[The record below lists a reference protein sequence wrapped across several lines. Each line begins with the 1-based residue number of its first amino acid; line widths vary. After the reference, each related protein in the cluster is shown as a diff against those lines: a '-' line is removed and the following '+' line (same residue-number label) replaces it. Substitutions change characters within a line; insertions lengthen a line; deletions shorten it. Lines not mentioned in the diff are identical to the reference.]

1 MKRTFLL
8 LLFVLVNI
16 LVFGQ
21 YNEVIYDEE
30 NNLHHIQIVKIDE
43 AQAKANQLINIKTP
57 IVFTSFAIGWKI
69 EQEISPSEITIRYRV
84 HKPQKGWTEWKE
96 DEAYIT
102 PNETRWQMYQTD
114 LLFGLDEGVHDSIEF
129 YYKIHNEVYC
139 IGVYL
144 ILQDL
149 SPQLDE
155 PIIRNDS
162 EGILLLD
169 RSCPELPT
177 MIPRSS
183 WCGSYSACQNPTY
196 TPTYISAT
204 HTVIHHGASPDSY
217 TDGAAVVRS
226 YWNYHVNTNGWSD
239 IGYNY
244 LFDKSGNMYVGR
256 YNPNLPNSD
265 VRGAHAGSA
274 NSKSIGLNYLGNSD
288 ASGTAPTTAQNN
300 KCCQFM
306 AWWYDHKGFDPTSSA
321 SILCQD
327 NVTRT
332 LKRICGHRD
341 VNPGGTTCPG
351 NALYALLPTLRTN
364 TKQIIENCNSSP
376 SVPTN
381 LTTTLLGCPENE
393 VKFSWQNSGTG
404 WYIQVSTSSSFPQ
417 SSSYIKWVTGLTTY
431 TGPTGFV
438 LQSDGT
444 TPLTF
449 QSSTTYYWRIY
460 YGNGNYTTTHS
471 FTTLACSSVP
481 ANLSATVLGCPDNEV
496 KFQWQNSGTG
506 WYIQV
511 STNSSFPQS
520 SSYIK
525 WVSGLTTY
533 TGPAGFVLQSDN
545 TTPLGSFL
553 SNTLY
558 YWRIYYGSGNY
569 TTTKTFT
576 TPNCNP
582 PNVTVN
588 ANPSTICSGQNT
600 TLTASGASTYNWSH
614 SLGSGSSKTVT
625 PTVTTTYTVTG
636 TGSNNAT
643 NSALILI
650 TVNDCSTTQPTNLST
665 TLLGC
670 PDNQVTFNWQN
681 SGTGWYIQVS
691 TDPAF
696 PQSNSYIKWVSG
708 LTTYTGPANF
718 VLQSDG
724 ITLLDH
730 FLSNTTYYWRIYYGS
745 GNYTTTYS
753 FTTLNCAPQV
763 NLVADPE
770 TICNG
775 ENSVLTASGADT
787 YEWSHGLGS
796 GNTKTVSP
804 ATTTTYTVT
813 GTSGSQSSTTSIT
826 ITVNQIPSL
835 IVSATPNELCLGG
848 SSILNVSGANS
859 YIWSNGLGSNST
871 VNVTPSTSTIYSVTG
886 TTNDCSSSATIFVE
900 VLQPPTI
907 GTATINTNI
916 ICQNDTITLT
926 LSNYSINDILQWQMS
941 TNGIEWFNIPSANV
955 SPFNYPV
962 TATGNVYFTAQVSNN
977 CGSVISDIL
986 TILSNPIP
994 PTPTIIPIDNDP
1006 IILQSNAPIGNQ
1018 WYKNNNPIPGET
1030 NQTYIVT
1037 DNGTY
1042 HTIVTIN
1049 GCSSLPSNQITIN
1062 NVGINDYTEDEIFIY
1077 PNPAQDIIYIQSN
1090 TPIIEANIINNL
1102 GQLVATSELSNFIE
1116 VHNLSNG
1123 IYQLII
1129 KTNDNIVVKPILIS
1143 K

>member
-204 HTVIHHGASPDSY
+204 HTVIHHGASPNSY

-364 TKQIIENCNSSP
+364 TKQIIEACEAPPPQIFISS
-376 SVPTN
+376 N
-381 LTTTLLGCPENE
+381 HNIICEG
-393 VKFSWQNSGTG
+393 Q
-404 WYIQVSTSSSFPQ
+404 
-417 SSSYIKWVTGLTTY
+417 
-431 TGPTGFV
+431 
-438 LQSDGT
+438 
-444 TPLTF
+444 
-449 QSSTTYYWRIY
+449 
-460 YGNGNYTTTHS
+460 
-471 FTTLACSSVP
+471 
-481 ANLSATVLGCPDNEV
+481 
-496 KFQWQNSGTG
+496 
-506 WYIQV
+506 
-511 STNSSFPQS
+511 
-520 SSYIK
+520 
-525 WVSGLTTY
+525 
-533 TGPAGFVLQSDN
+533 
-545 TTPLGSFL
+545 
-553 SNTLY
+553 
-558 YWRIYYGSGNY
+558 
-569 TTTKTFT
+569 
-576 TPNCNP
+576 
-582 PNVTVN
+582 
-588 ANPSTICSGQNT
+588 STILN
-600 TLTASGASTYNWSH
+600 ASGASTYTWSH
-614 SLGSGSSKTVT
+614 SLGSGDTKTVSPMT
-625 PTVTTTYTVTG
+625 TTTYTVTG
-636 TGSNNAT
+636 TGSYGAT
-643 NSALILI
+643 N
-650 TVNDCSTTQPTNLST
+650 
-665 TLLGC
+665 
-670 PDNQVTFNWQN
+670 
-681 SGTGWYIQVS
+681 
-691 TDPAF
+691 
-696 PQSNSYIKWVSG
+696 
-708 LTTYTGPANF
+708 
-718 VLQSDG
+718 
-724 ITLLDH
+724 
-730 FLSNTTYYWRIYYGS
+730 
-745 GNYTTTYS
+745 
-753 FTTLNCAPQV
+753 
-763 NLVADPE
+763 
-770 TICNG
+770 
-775 ENSVLTASGADT
+775 TAT
-787 YEWSHGLGS
+787 
-796 GNTKTVSP
+796 
-804 ATTTTYTVT
+804 
-813 GTSGSQSSTTSIT
+813 IT
-826 ITVNQIPSL
+826 ITVNPKPNISIYATKDSICKGDTTIIFATGGDSYLWSHNLGSQPMVTIIPEISTTYFATATNSFNCSNVDSISI
-835 IVSATPNELCLGG
+835 IVNQPPNISINAQPSTICQGDTAIITATGAHHYYW
-848 SSILNVSGANS
+848 SSNANNDIISVSPSSSTS
-859 YIWSNGLGSNST
+859 YI
-871 VNVTPSTSTIYSVTG
+871 VTG
-886 TTNDCSSSATIFVE
+886 YSYEGCSSSVSIAIIVKPT
-900 VLQPPTI
+900 PPKPI
-907 GTATINTNI
+907 IIITN
-916 ICQNDTITLT
+916 N
-926 LSNYSINDILQWQMS
+926 SPFILMS
-941 TNGIEWFNIPSANV
+941 T
-955 SPFNYPV
+955 
-962 TATGNVYFTAQVSNN
+962 SNM
-977 CGSVISDIL
+977 
-986 TILSNPIP
+986 
-994 PTPTIIPIDNDP
+994 
-1006 IILQSNAPIGNQ
+1006 GNQ
-1018 WYKNNNPIPGET
+1018 WYLNDNPIYGAT
-1030 NQTYIVT
+1030 DQTYTVNE
-1037 DNGTY
+1037 NGNY
-1042 HTIVTIN
+1042 FTIVTID

-1062 NVGINDYTEDEIFIY
+1062 NVGINDYADNEILVY
-1077 PNPAQDIIYIQSN
+1077 PNPAHDIIYVQSSK
-1090 TPIIEANIINNL
+1090 PINEVMIINNL
-1102 GQLVATSELSNFIE
+1102 GQVVANYSKNSTININQLA
-1116 VHNLSNG
+1116 NG
-1123 IYQLII
+1123 VYQIMI
-1129 KTNDNIVVKPILIS
+1129 KTENNIKVLPLI
-1143 K
+1143 KK